1 MIKWVSTAA
10 VLRIQRQMVSDYGG
24 MEGGV
29 RDKGLLESA
38 LYRPLQLHHYQ
49 DGKQTLF
56 AELASAYAD
65 GIIKNHPFFDANK
78 RTGFQT
84 MELFLG
90 LNGMRLT
97 AGDDECVDKICG
109 LASNALSLEQ
119 FQNWVRRNIHLDR
132 PLRAPSIPR
141 DASYPSP

>member
-1 MIKWVSTAA
+1 MIQWVSAGA
-10 VLRIQRQMVSDYGG
+10 VIKIQQRMVAEFGG
-24 MEGGV
+24 MAGGL

-38 LYRPLQLHHYQ
+38 LFRPLQLQYYQ
-49 DGKQTLF
+49 DGKCTQYGEMAAT
-56 AELASAYAD
+56 YAD

-97 AGDDECVDKICG
+97 ADDDDCVQMICG
-109 LASNALSLEQ
+109 LASNEIDLGG
-119 FQNWVRRNIHLDR
+119 FGDWVKKNIHLDR
-132 PLRAPSIPR
+132 PVRRPTIPHSR
-141 DASYPSP
+141 LVR